1 MQFISEYLWP
11 KYASEHWLTQIN
23 AGYDGC
29 VVCQKHFP
37 VRDISHESI
46 FAITP
51 ASDSPDSWTSLG
63 WQNWGEQKQGT
74 SPGGMETWV
83 TLEQEVLWQY
93 THEGE
98 TSSTSHKTV
107 CTFLQNRIEQNSV
120 RILIERLLKV
130 TPPVQDILSGRER
143 QQKCL
148 ICRQEG
154 WA

>member
-83 TLEQEVLWQY
+83 TLEQEVLRGSVTIHTWRRELIHKPQNCLHVF
-93 THEGE
+93 TKQDWTKPCKNTNGKAAKGD
-98 TSSTSHKTV
+98 SSCSGHP
-107 CTFLQNRIEQNSV
+107 QW
-120 RILIERLLKV
+120 ERGAAEMFNL
-130 TPPVQDILSGRER
+130 
-143 QQKCL
+143 
-148 ICRQEG
+148 
-154 WA
+154 